1 VRYKYQ
7 IIILSITI
15 LFISACEER
24 NIESLQEIQ
33 FDIDNVKYT
42 VNCTT
47 FDIQKCTTLKN
58 KRKTGFS
65 LTKLDQ
71 NVQSGYVLYSKNP
84 T

>member
-1 VRYKYQ
+1 MPLYRE
-7 IIILSITI
+7 IFRSILTP
-15 LFISACEER
+15 
-24 NIESLQEIQ
+24 
-33 FDIDNVKYT
+33 VKYT

>member
-1 VRYKYQ
+1 MSPV
-7 IIILSITI
+7 SISM
-15 LFISACEER
+15 LYYYR
-24 NIESLQEIQ
+24 
-33 FDIDNVKYT
+33 VKYT